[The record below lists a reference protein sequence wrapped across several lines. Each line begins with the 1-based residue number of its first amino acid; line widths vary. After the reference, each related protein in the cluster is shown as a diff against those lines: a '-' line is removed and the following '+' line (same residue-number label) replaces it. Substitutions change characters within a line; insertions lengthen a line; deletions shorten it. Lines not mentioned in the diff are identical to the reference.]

1 MSSSFV
7 GWKII
12 DGGYRAYSSFLKDDA
27 LIMNKEGS
35 IRFPAHCE
43 GKLYERYITIVHSD
57 EVNVTLETSK
67 LYVVAP
73 TVFGCLNF

>member
-1 MSSSFV
+1 
-7 GWKII
+7 
-12 DGGYRAYSSFLKDDA
+12 
-27 LIMNKEGS
+27 MNKEGS

-43 GKLYERYITIVHSD
+43 SKIYERYITIVHSD

-73 TVFGCLNF
+73 TVFGRLNF